1 MAVTAVSMSE
11 PATMVNAAL
20 LSAERMATIEAAD
33 MPTCAMPATV
43 ATAIRHRG
51 DGAHTR

>member
-1 MAVTAVSMSE
+1 
-11 PATMVNAAL
+11 
-20 LSAERMATIEAAD
+20 MATIEAAD
-33 MPTCAMPATV
+33 MPTCAIPTCAMPATV